1 MIDVSVE
8 EAKKLAAIQMIVNR
22 TFEGKPKDIAVFMA
36 LKNELETRINDVGF
50 ECSISVQ
57 VNEHGYWIPIVEITG
72 RTDKAHQEIINN
84 EGLDLEQR
92 IFEARRTSSAQLKD
106 QGVDTDLLLG

>member
-1 MIDVSVE
+1 
-8 EAKKLAAIQMIVNR
+8 MIVNR

-72 RTDKAHQEIINN
+72 RIDKAHQAIIDN

>member
-22 TFEGKPKDIAVFMA
+22 KFEGEPKDIAVFMA
-36 LKNELETRINDVGF
+36 LKNELTNRINDIGF

-57 VNEHGYWIPIVEITG
+57 ANEHGYWIPVVEITG
-72 RTDKAHQEIINN
+72 RVDKGHQAIIDN
-84 EGLDLEQR
+84 EGIDIEQR
-92 IFEARRTSSAQLKD
+92 TFEAKRTTSAQLKE

>member
-36 LKNELETRINDVGF
+36 LKNELETDG
-50 ECSISVQ
+50 
-57 VNEHGYWIPIVEITG
+57 
-72 RTDKAHQEIINN
+72 
-84 EGLDLEQR
+84 
-92 IFEARRTSSAQLKD
+92 
-106 QGVDTDLLLG
+106 